1 MPRTFSR
8 ILETGSFQ
16 NYYQKMDAENADR
29 VYSKGVK
36 LIASGT
42 LPSGIFNRE
51 ELFEE
56 DSFYK
61 Y

>member
-1 MPRTFSR
+1 
-8 ILETGSFQ
+8 
-16 NYYQKMDAENADR
+16 MDAENADR

-56 DSFYK
+56 DSVYK